1 MKDYFKQIKEANY
14 EIFGINRWLEK
25 RPRTTLAAAIEYDK
39 QTINEQL
46 NLPFAD
52 QEVIAAVFAHLAEE
66 FETLNMDFR
75 SYDDFVRSWMSD
87 EEYKKMT
94 SAWAASRYNGLL
106 EENELDASQPMSIF
120 RLEVQRKYE
129 SDDTGED

>member
-14 EIFGINRWLEK
+14 DIMAIDRWLEK
-25 RPRTTLAAAIEYDK
+25 RPRTTLDAAIEYDK

-52 QEVIAAVFAHLAEE
+52 QELIAAVFEHLAEE
-66 FETLNMDFR
+66 FETLSKDFK

-94 SAWAASRYNGLL
+94 SAWAASRYNGIL

-120 RLEVQRKYE
+120 RLKVQR
-129 SDDTGED
+129 GEENGD

>member
-14 EIFGINRWLEK
+14 DIMAIDRWLEK

-52 QEVIAAVFAHLAEE
+52 QELIAAVFSHLAEE
-66 FETLNMDFR
+66 FETLNKDFK

-94 SAWAASRYNGLL
+94 SAWAASRYNGIL

-120 RLEVQRKYE
+120 RLKVQR
-129 SDDTGED
+129 GEENGN